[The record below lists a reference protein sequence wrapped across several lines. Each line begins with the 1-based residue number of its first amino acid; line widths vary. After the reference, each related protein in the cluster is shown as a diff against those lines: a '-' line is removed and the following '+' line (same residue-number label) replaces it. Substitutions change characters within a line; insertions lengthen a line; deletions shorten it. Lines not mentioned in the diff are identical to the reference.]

1 MVGIRALGV
10 DARPAW
16 GRWAMKAMAL
26 IMLAIL
32 AVLSLLL
39 GGCASN
45 RTATGTED
53 RDEQRHECTVTTTE
67 TVRQVLSPTTGEPI
81 ELREKTRVVSESA
94 ATGSSRA
101 TSTTEEALEVQAPKA
116 LETLGAVLK
125 EGAKKVADKTVPGGG
140 AAVEWAWQAVSG
152 VLGVG
157 AAGAGAKAV
166 LDGRRRRRLEEEAE
180 EAEERR
186 RLVAKSMNDYARD
199 IEGATTDDQVR
210 DIKTKHRE
218 RQRALGIHDDIERLL
233 HG

>member
-1 MVGIRALGV
+1 
-10 DARPAW
+10 
-16 GRWAMKAMAL
+16 MKAMAL

-32 AVLSLLL
+32 AVLGLLL

-45 RTATGTED
+45 RTAAGSEE
-53 RDEQRHECTVTTTE
+53 RAEKHRERTVTTTE
-67 TVRQVLSPTTGEPI
+67 TVRQVLSPVTGEPM
-81 ELREKTRVVSESA
+81 ELREKTRVVSESE

-101 TSTTEEALEVQAPKA
+101 TSSTEETLEVQPPKA
-116 LETLGAVLK
+116 LETLGAVVK
-125 EGAKKVADKTVPGGG
+125 EGAKQVADQAVPGGG

-152 VLGVG
+152 ALGVG
-157 AAGAGAKAV
+157 VAGAGAKAV
-166 LDGRRRRRLEEEAE
+166 LDGRRRRREEEEAE
-180 EAEERR
+180 AAEERR
-186 RLVAKSMNDYARD
+186 RLIAKAMNDYARD